1 MEEEEI
7 LEEEEE
13 EEKGRMKIIVKMSN
27 RSLIEQ
33 EGKGKENED
42 KKKRETK
49 IISHKLIFIPK

>member
-27 RSLIEQ
+27 RSLIE
-33 EGKGKENED
+33 
-42 KKKRETK
+42 
-49 IISHKLIFIPK
+49 